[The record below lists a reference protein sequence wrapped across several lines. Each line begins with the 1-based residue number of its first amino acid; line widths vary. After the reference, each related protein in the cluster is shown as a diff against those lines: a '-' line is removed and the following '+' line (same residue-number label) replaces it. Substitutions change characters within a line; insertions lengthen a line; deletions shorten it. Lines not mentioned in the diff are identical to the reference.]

1 MPQISRSA
9 LVPFSVEQMYTLVN
23 DVDAYPQFLPGCT
36 GSRIIEQGPDSMTAA
51 VDVSKAGISKT
62 FTTRN
67 TLFSNKRIDMQ
78 LVDGPFRKL
87 MGGWN
92 FTALSPEAC
101 KVELNLDFEF
111 TNKLIELAFG
121 KIFKELA
128 GSMVQARLKVALIT
142 SLKRWASP
150 GTPFITIWIN

>member
-67 TLFSNKRIDMQ
+67 TLFSNQRIDMQ

-92 FTALSPEAC
+92 FTALSPQAC

-128 GSMVQARLKVALIT
+128 GSMVQAFTQRAKEVY
-142 SLKRWASP
+142 SV
-150 GTPFITIWIN
+150 

>member
-9 LVPFSVEQMYTLVN
+9 LVPFSVEQMYNLVN

-36 GSRIIEQGPDSMTAA
+36 GSRILEQSPESMIAA

-67 TLFSNKRIDMQ
+67 TLINNQRIDMQ

-87 MGGWN
+87 TGGWN
-92 FTALSPEAC
+92 FIALSPEAC

-111 TNKLIELAFG
+111 TECQLNQFIGKFEIQMKL
-121 KIFKELA
+121 
-128 GSMVQARLKVALIT
+128 VR
-142 SLKRWASP
+142 
-150 GTPFITIWIN
+150 